1 MNKMNIANEMKMS
14 IANAM
19 YGKRLLNV
27 KELCTYIGMGHTR
40 AEAWAREHGALKRI
54 GRRVLYDR
62 VAIDKAID
70 ENTGDKDR
78 FIDLKDGIYP
88 FTVKSVRKEI
98 KTAKTGRGVPVVNVT
113 LSINGGK
120 QGVTSL
126 VYSFWIIAENM
137 RNIADFFISIGV
149 MKSGEKGFRMH
160 WDDLLGKEGFVEL
173 YHQEYE
179 KDDGSKGTILNVK
192 RFKRQEALRGD

>member
-1 MNKMNIANEMKMS
+1 MMKNTIS
-14 IANAM
+14 VVTDPLS
-19 YGKRLLNV
+19 GKRLLN
-27 KELCTYIGMGHTR
+27 KSEFCNYIGLGHTK
-40 AEAWAREHGALKRI
+40 AEKWAIEHGVVRHI

-62 VAIDKAID
+62 VAVDKAID

-126 VYSFWIIAENM
+126 VYSFWLFKKNAWIIS
-137 RNIADFFISIGV
+137 DFFVSIGV

-160 WDDLLGKEGFVEL
+160 WDDLAGKKGFVEL

-179 KDDGSKGTILNVK
+179 KDDGTKGTILNVK
-192 RFKRQEALRGD
+192 RFKRQEA

>member
-1 MNKMNIANEMKMS
+1 M
-14 IANAM
+14 
-19 YGKRLLNV
+19 
-27 KELCTYIGMGHTR
+27 
-40 AEAWAREHGALKRI
+40 KRI

-98 KTAKTGRGVPVVNVT
+98 KTLSETGLNLPIVNVV

-126 VYSFWIIAENM
+126 IYSFWLYKSNAWFIS
-137 RNIADFFISIGV
+137 DFFASVGV
-149 MKSGEKGFRMH
+149 MKSGEKGFRLH
-160 WDDLLGKEGFVEL
+160 WDDLAGKKGFVEL
-173 YHQEYE
+173 YHQECE
-179 KDDGSKGTILNVK
+179 KDDGSKETILSVK
-192 RFKRQEALRGD
+192 RFKRQKA